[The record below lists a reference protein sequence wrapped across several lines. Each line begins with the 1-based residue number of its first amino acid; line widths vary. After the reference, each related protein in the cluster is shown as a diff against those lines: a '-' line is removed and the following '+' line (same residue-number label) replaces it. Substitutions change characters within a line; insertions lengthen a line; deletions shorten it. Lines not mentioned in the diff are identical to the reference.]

1 MTEEKESDLAQII
14 TIDFETYYDK
24 KFSLSKL
31 TTEEYINDTQ
41 FQVIGVSVKINH
53 NASQW
58 FSGTHDEIRDWLEQF
73 DWDKSLAVAHNAMFD
88 AAILNWHFGIKPRR
102 WLDTLSLARAA
113 DGIYV
118 SNSLKAAC
126 ERWNL
131 GAKGTEVLDAIG
143 KRREDF
149 TPEDLAQYGE
159 YCKNDCDLTIKL
171 FATLHSEEIEPDEY
185 EVISTTIKM
194 FSEPVLELDI
204 DLLKKHL
211 REVVEHKEELMEKAE
226 ADSKI
231 LLSNP
236 KFAEALEELG
246 VIPPTK
252 ISARTGK
259 EAFAFAKSDKG
270 LKDLLEHH
278 DPKVQ
283 ALVAARLG
291 VKSTLEETRTQRL
304 IDIGGRIG
312 VLPVPLRYHAA
323 HTGRWGGSDKINL
336 QNLPSRGDNVIKKAI
351 IAPKGHTLIDADS
364 SQIEARILAWLSG
377 QHDLVEAFANK
388 EDVYK
393 IMAGSIYDKRPGD
406 ITKEERFVGKTT
418 ILGCGYGM
426 GADRFKNQ
434 LRNFGV
440 DIKLTE
446 AQRIIDTYRQKYS
459 KIKELWK
466 DGQHC
471 LRTMLQDKECSF
483 GVIPDAVFLGKSGFV
498 LPNNVLLEY
507 PKLKQEHGEFTYRA
521 RNMDVRIYGG
531 KVVENLCQA
540 IARCVIAWQ
549 MGVISEHH
557 KIALTVHDSIVCVI
571 KDNEVEKA
579 RVFIESCMRDTPDWA
594 KGLPLD
600 CESGI
605 GKSYG
610 ACV

>member
-1 MTEEKESDLAQII
+1 MIKEPELVQAI

-24 KFSLSKL
+24 KYSLSKL
-31 TTEEYINDTQ
+31 TTEEYINDSQ
-41 FQVIGVSVKINH
+41 FQVIGVGVKVN
-53 NASQW
+53 NNEAQW
-58 FSGTHDEIRDWLEQF
+58 FSGTHDEIREWLQQF
-73 DWDKSLAVAHNAMFD
+73 DWELSCAIAHNAMFD
-88 AAILNWHFGIKPRR
+88 AAILNWHFEIRPPR
-102 WLDTLSLARAA
+102 WIDTLSLARAV

-126 ERWNL
+126 KRW
-131 GAKGTEVLDAIG
+131 GIGKKGTEVLDALG

-159 YCKNDCDLTIKL
+159 YCKNDCELTIRL
-171 FATLHSEEIEPDEY
+171 FAALHNEEIDAEEY
-185 EVISTTIKM
+185 EAISTTIKM
-194 FSEPVLELDI
+194 FSEPMLELDI
-204 DLLKKHL
+204 DLLKTHL
-211 REVVEHKEELMEKAE
+211 EEVKEHKKELMEE
-226 ADSKI
+226 AQSDSDI

-236 KFAEALEELG
+236 KFAIALEELG

-270 LKDLLEHH
+270 LKDLLEHEN
-278 DPKVQ
+278 PKVQ

-304 IDIGGRIG
+304 IDIGERIG

-336 QNLPSRGDNVIKKAI
+336 QNLPSRGSNVIKKAI
-351 IAPKGHTLIDADS
+351 IAPEGYTLIDADS

-377 QHDLVEAFANK
+377 QNDLVKAFANK

-393 IMAGSIYDKRPGD
+393 IMAASIYTKDVSD

-426 GADRFKNQ
+426 GAERFKNQ
-434 LRNFGV
+434 LRNFGF
-440 DIKLTE
+440 DIELDE
-446 AQRIIDTYRQKYS
+446 AQRIINTYRGKYD
-459 KIKELWK
+459 KIKQLWK
-466 DGQHC
+466 DGQRC
-471 LRTMLQDKECSF
+471 LSAMVATQTTTF
-483 GVIPDAVFLGKSGFV
+483 GVIPDAVFLGEYGFV

-507 PKLKQEHGEFTYRA
+507 PDLKQEHGEYTYRA
-521 RNMDVRIYGG
+521 RKMDVRIYGG

-540 IARCVIAWQ
+540 VARCIIAWQ
-549 MGVISEHH
+549 MAAISTEY
-557 KIALTVHDSIVCVI
+557 KVALTVHDSIICVV
-571 KDNEVEKA
+571 KDEEAGKA
-579 RVFIESCMRDTPDWA
+579 RRYIESCMRDTPDWA
-594 KGLPLD
+594 SGLPLD
-600 CESGI
+600 CESGM

-610 ACV
+610 ECG

>member
-1 MTEEKESDLAQII
+1 MIKEAELVQVI
-14 TIDFETYYDK
+14 TIDFETYYSK

-41 FQVIGVSVKINH
+41 FQVIGVGVKVN
-53 NASQW
+53 NNEAQW
-58 FSGTHDEIRDWLEQF
+58 FSGTHDEIREWLQQF
-73 DWDKSLAVAHNAMFD
+73 DWKLSCAIAHNAMFD
-88 AAILNWHFGIKPRR
+88 AAILNWHFDIRPPR
-102 WLDTLSLARAA
+102 WVDTLSLARAV
-113 DGIYV
+113 DGVHV

-126 ERWNL
+126 ERWDV
-131 GAKGTEVLDAIG
+131 GKKGTEVVDALG

-159 YCKNDCDLTIKL
+159 YCKNDCELTIRL
-171 FATLHSEEIEPDEY
+171 FAELHREEIAEEEY
-185 EVISTTIKM
+185 EAISATIKM
-194 FSEPVLELDI
+194 FSEPVLHLDVG
-204 DLLKKHL
+204 LLKNHL
-211 REVVEHKEELMEKAE
+211 AEVIKTKKELMEKAKSNAE
-226 ADSKI
+226 I
-231 LLSNP
+231 LQSNP

-246 VIPPTK
+246 VLPPMKT
-252 ISARTGK
+252 SARTGK
-259 EAFAFAKSDKG
+259 ETFAFAKSDKG
-270 LKDLLEHH
+270 LNDLMGHEN
-278 DPKVQ
+278 PKVQ
-283 ALVAARLG
+283 ALVTARLG

-304 IDIGGRIG
+304 IDIAGRIG
-312 VLPVPLRYHAA
+312 VLPVPLKYHAA
-323 HTGRWGGSDKINL
+323 HTGRWGGSDKVNL
-336 QNLPSRGDNVIKKAI
+336 QNLPSRGNNVIKRAI

-377 QHDLVEAFANK
+377 QDDLVQAFANK

-393 IMAGSIYDKRPGD
+393 IMAGSIYDKQPGD

-426 GADRFKNQ
+426 GAERFRNQ

-440 DIKLTE
+440 DIELNL
-446 AQRIIDTYRQKYS
+446 AQKIIDTYRQKYS

-471 LRTMLQDKECSF
+471 LRTMLQNKECSF
-483 GVIPDAVFLGKSGFV
+483 GVIPDAVFLGESGFV

-521 RNMDVRIYGG
+521 RRMNVRIYGG
-531 KVVENLCQA
+531 KVVENICQA
-540 IARCVIAWQ
+540 IARCIIAYQ
-549 MGVISEHH
+549 MMRISEYY
-557 KIALTVHDSIVCVI
+557 KVALTVHDSLVCVV
-571 KDNEVEKA
+571 KNEEVEEA
-579 RVFIESCMRDTPDWA
+579 REFIEDCMRETPDWA

-610 ACV
+610 ECG

>member
-1 MTEEKESDLAQII
+1 MIQEQDMVQIL

-24 KFSLSKL
+24 KFSLTKL
-31 TTEEYINDTQ
+31 TTEEYINDPQ
-41 FQVIGVSVKINH
+41 FQVIGVGVKVNK

-58 FSGTHDEIRDWLEQF
+58 FSGTHDDIGDWLQQF
-73 DWDKSLAVAHNAMFD
+73 DWDKSLAIAHNAMFD
-88 AAILNWHFGIKPRR
+88 AAILNWHFELRPTR
-102 WLDTLSLARAA
+102 WIDTLSLARAV
-113 DGIYV
+113 DGVYV

-126 ERWNL
+126 ERWDI
-131 GAKGTEVLDAIG
+131 GKKGTEVLDAIG

-159 YCKNDCDLTIKL
+159 YCKNDCDLTTDL
-171 FATLHSEEIEPDEY
+171 FGVLFNEDIAVEEY
-185 EVISTTIKM
+185 GAISATIKM
-194 FSEPVLELDI
+194 FSEPVLELDTA
-204 DLLKKHL
+204 LLNKHL
-211 REVVEHKEELMEKAE
+211 GEVIKHKKELMEKAQS
-226 ADSKI
+226 DSDI

-236 KFAEALEELG
+236 KFAIALEELG
-246 VIPPTK
+246 VIPPMK

-270 LKDLLEHH
+270 LKDLLEHEN
-278 DPKVQ
+278 PKVQ

-291 VKSTLEETRTQRL
+291 VKSTLEETRTQRI
-304 IDIGGRIG
+304 IDIGERIG

-336 QNLPSRGDNVIKKAI
+336 QNLPSRGDNAIKKSI
-351 IAPKGHTLIDADS
+351 IAPEGYTLIDADS

-377 QHDLVEAFANK
+377 QNDLVKAFANK

-393 IMAGSIYDKRPGD
+393 IMAASIYTKDVSD

-426 GADRFKNQ
+426 GAERFKNQ

-446 AQRIIDTYRQKYS
+446 AQRIIDTYRQKYD
-459 KIKELWK
+459 KIKQLWK

-483 GVIPDAVFLGKSGFV
+483 GVIADAVFLGKSGFV

-507 PKLKQEHGEFTYRA
+507 PDLKQEHGEYTYRA
-521 RNMDVRIYGG
+521 RKMDVRIYGG

-540 IARCVIAWQ
+540 VARCIIAWQ
-549 MGVISEHH
+549 MAAISTEY
-557 KIALTVHDSIVCVI
+557 KVALTVHDSIICVV
-571 KDNEVEKA
+571 KDEEAGKA
-579 RVFIESCMRDTPDWA
+579 RRYIESCMRDTPDWA
-594 KGLPLD
+594 SGLPLD
-600 CESGI
+600 CKI
-605 GKSYG
+605 GMDKSYG
-610 ACV
+610 ECG

>member
-1 MTEEKESDLAQII
+1 MIQEQDMVQIL

-24 KFSLSKL
+24 KFSLTKL
-31 TTEEYINDTQ
+31 TTEEYINDPQ
-41 FQVIGVSVKINH
+41 FQVIGVGVKVNK

-58 FSGTHDEIRDWLEQF
+58 FSGTHDDIGDWLQQF
-73 DWDKSLAVAHNAMFD
+73 DWDKSLAIAHNAMFD
-88 AAILNWHFGIKPRR
+88 AAILNWHFELRPTR
-102 WLDTLSLARAA
+102 WIDTLSLARAV
-113 DGIYV
+113 DGVYV

-126 ERWNL
+126 ERWDI
-131 GAKGTEVLDAIG
+131 GKKGTEVLDAIG

-159 YCKNDCDLTIKL
+159 YCKNDCDLTTDL
-171 FATLHSEEIEPDEY
+171 FGVLFNEDIAVEEY
-185 EVISTTIKM
+185 GAISATIKM
-194 FSEPVLELDI
+194 FSEPVLELDTA
-204 DLLKKHL
+204 LLNKHL
-211 REVVEHKEELMEKAE
+211 GEVIKHKKELMEKAQS
-226 ADSKI
+226 DSDI

-236 KFAEALEELG
+236 KFAIALEELG
-246 VIPPTK
+246 VIPPMK

-270 LKDLLEHH
+270 LKDLLEHEN
-278 DPKVQ
+278 PKVQ

-304 IDIGGRIG
+304 IDIGERIG

-336 QNLPSRGDNVIKKAI
+336 QNLPSRGSNVIKKAI
-351 IAPKGHTLIDADS
+351 IAPEGYTLIDADS

-377 QHDLVEAFANK
+377 QNDLVKAFANK

-393 IMAGSIYDKRPGD
+393 IMAASIYTKDVSD

-426 GADRFKNQ
+426 GAERFKNQ

-446 AQRIIDTYRQKYS
+446 AQRIIDTYRQKYD
-459 KIKELWK
+459 KIKQLWK

-483 GVIPDAVFLGKSGFV
+483 GVIADAVFLGKSGFV

-507 PKLKQEHGEFTYRA
+507 PDLKQEHGEYTYRA
-521 RNMDVRIYGG
+521 RKMDVRIYGG

-540 IARCVIAWQ
+540 VARCIIAWQ
-549 MGVISEHH
+549 MAAISTEY
-557 KIALTVHDSIVCVI
+557 KVALTVHDSIICVV
-571 KDNEVEKA
+571 KDEEAGKA
-579 RVFIESCMRDTPDWA
+579 RRYIESCMRDTPDWA
-594 KGLPLD
+594 SGLPLD
-600 CESGI
+600 CKI
-605 GKSYG
+605 GMDKSYG
-610 ACV
+610 ECG

>member
-1 MTEEKESDLAQII
+1 MIKEADLVQVI
-14 TIDFETYYDK
+14 TIDFETYYSK

-41 FQVIGVSVKINH
+41 FQVIGVGVKVN
-53 NASQW
+53 NNEAQW
-58 FSGTHDEIRDWLEQF
+58 FSGTHDEIREWLQQF
-73 DWDKSLAVAHNAMFD
+73 DWKLSCAIAHNAMFD
-88 AAILNWHFGIKPRR
+88 AAILNWHFDIRPPR
-102 WLDTLSLARAA
+102 WVDTLSLARAV
-113 DGIYV
+113 DGVHV

-126 ERWNL
+126 ERWDV
-131 GAKGTEVLDAIG
+131 GKKGTEVVDALG

-159 YCKNDCDLTIKL
+159 YCKNDCELTIRL
-171 FATLHSEEIEPDEY
+171 FAELHREEIAEEEY
-185 EVISTTIKM
+185 EAISATIKM
-194 FSEPVLELDI
+194 FSEPVLHLDVG
-204 DLLKKHL
+204 LLKNHL
-211 REVVEHKEELMEKAE
+211 SEVIKTKKELMEKAKSNAE
-226 ADSKI
+226 I
-231 LLSNP
+231 LQSNP

-246 VIPPTK
+246 VLPPMKT
-252 ISARTGK
+252 SARTGK
-259 EAFAFAKSDKG
+259 ETFAFAKSDKG
-270 LKDLLEHH
+270 LNDLMGHEN
-278 DPKVQ
+278 PKVQ
-283 ALVAARLG
+283 ALVTARLG

-304 IDIGGRIG
+304 IDIAGRIG
-312 VLPVPLRYHAA
+312 VLPVPLKYHAA
-323 HTGRWGGSDKINL
+323 HTGRWGGSDKVNL
-336 QNLPSRGDNVIKKAI
+336 QNLPSRGNNVIKRAI

-377 QHDLVEAFANK
+377 QDDLVQAFANK

-393 IMAGSIYDKRPGD
+393 IMAGSIYDKQPGD

-426 GADRFKNQ
+426 GAERFRNQ

-440 DIKLTE
+440 DIELNL
-446 AQRIIDTYRQKYS
+446 AQKIIDTYRQKYS

-471 LRTMLQDKECSF
+471 LRTMLQNKECSF
-483 GVIPDAVFLGKSGFV
+483 GVIPDAVFLGESGFV

-521 RNMDVRIYGG
+521 RRMNVRIYGG
-531 KVVENLCQA
+531 KVVENICQA
-540 IARCVIAWQ
+540 IARCIIAYQ
-549 MGVISEHH
+549 MMRISEYY
-557 KIALTVHDSIVCVI
+557 KVALTVHDSLVCVV
-571 KDNEVEKA
+571 KNEEVEEA
-579 RVFIESCMRDTPDWA
+579 REFIEDCMRETPDWA

-610 ACV
+610 ECG

>member
-1 MTEEKESDLAQII
+1 MIKEAELVQVI
-14 TIDFETYYDK
+14 TIDFETYYSK

-41 FQVIGVSVKINH
+41 FQVIGVGVKVN
-53 NASQW
+53 NNEAQW
-58 FSGTHDEIRDWLEQF
+58 FSGTHDEIREWLQQF
-73 DWDKSLAVAHNAMFD
+73 DWKLSCAIAHNAMFD
-88 AAILNWHFGIKPRR
+88 AAILNWHFDIRPPR
-102 WLDTLSLARAA
+102 WVDTLSLARAV
-113 DGIYV
+113 DGVHV

-126 ERWNL
+126 ERW
-131 GAKGTEVLDAIG
+131 GVGKKGTEVVDALG

-159 YCKNDCDLTIKL
+159 YCKNDCELTIRL
-171 FATLHSEEIEPDEY
+171 FAELHREEIAEEEY
-185 EVISTTIKM
+185 EAISATIKM
-194 FSEPVLELDI
+194 FSEPVLHLDVG
-204 DLLKKHL
+204 LLKNHL
-211 REVVEHKEELMEKAE
+211 SEVIKTKKELMEKAKSNAE
-226 ADSKI
+226 I
-231 LLSNP
+231 LQSNP

-246 VIPPTK
+246 VLPPMKT
-252 ISARTGK
+252 SARTGK
-259 EAFAFAKSDKG
+259 ETFAFAKSDKG
-270 LKDLLEHH
+270 LNDLMGHEN
-278 DPKVQ
+278 PKVQ
-283 ALVAARLG
+283 ALVTARLG

-304 IDIGGRIG
+304 IDIAGRIG
-312 VLPVPLRYHAA
+312 VLPVPLKYHAA
-323 HTGRWGGSDKINL
+323 HTGRWGGSDKVNL
-336 QNLPSRGDNVIKKAI
+336 QNLPSRGNNVIKRAI

-377 QHDLVEAFANK
+377 QDDLVQAFANK

-393 IMAGSIYDKRPGD
+393 IMAGSIYDKQPGD

-426 GADRFKNQ
+426 GAERFRNQ

-440 DIKLTE
+440 DIELNL
-446 AQRIIDTYRQKYS
+446 AQKIIDTYRQKYS

-471 LRTMLQDKECSF
+471 LRTMLQNKECSF
-483 GVIPDAVFLGKSGFV
+483 GVIPDAVFLGESGFV

-521 RNMDVRIYGG
+521 RRMNVRIYGG
-531 KVVENLCQA
+531 KVVENICQA
-540 IARCVIAWQ
+540 IARCIIAYQ
-549 MGVISEHH
+549 MMRISEYY
-557 KIALTVHDSIVCVI
+557 KVALTVHDSLVCVV
-571 KDNEVEKA
+571 KNEEVEEA
-579 RVFIESCMRDTPDWA
+579 REFIEDCMRETPDWA

-610 ACV
+610 ECG

>member
-1 MTEEKESDLAQII
+1 MIEEEELVQAI

-31 TTEEYINDTQ
+31 TTEEYINDSQ
-41 FQVIGVSVKINH
+41 FQVIGVGVKVN
-53 NASQW
+53 NNEAQW
-58 FSGTHDEIRDWLEQF
+58 FSGTHDDIGDWLQHF
-73 DWDKSLAVAHNAMFD
+73 DWEHSCAIAHNAMFD
-88 AAILNWHFGIKPRR
+88 AAILNWHFEIRPPR
-102 WLDTLSLARAA
+102 WIDTLSLARAV

-126 ERWNL
+126 KRW
-131 GAKGTEVLDAIG
+131 GIGKKGTEVLDALG

-159 YCKNDCDLTIKL
+159 YCKNDCELTIRL
-171 FATLHSEEIEPDEY
+171 FAALHNEDIDVEEY
-185 EVISTTIKM
+185 EAISTTIKM
-194 FSEPVLELDI
+194 FSEPMLEIDI
-204 DLLKKHL
+204 DLLKTHL
-211 REVVEHKEELMEKAE
+211 EEVKEHKKQLMEKAKS
-226 ADSKI
+226 DSDI

-236 KFAEALEELG
+236 KFAIALEELG

-270 LKDLLEHH
+270 LKDLLEHEN
-278 DPKVQ
+278 PKVQ

-304 IDIGGRIG
+304 IDIGERIG

-336 QNLPSRGDNVIKKAI
+336 QNLPSRGSNVIKKAI
-351 IAPKGHTLIDADS
+351 IAPEGYTLIDADS

-377 QHDLVEAFANK
+377 QNDLVKAFANK

-393 IMAGSIYDKRPGD
+393 IMAASIYTKDVSD

-426 GADRFKNQ
+426 GAERFKNQ
-434 LRNFGV
+434 LRNFGF
-440 DIKLTE
+440 DIELDE
-446 AQRIIDTYRQKYS
+446 AQRIINTYRGKYD
-459 KIKELWK
+459 KIKQLWG
-466 DGQHC
+466 DGQKC
-471 LRTMLQDKECSF
+471 LSAMIAKQTTKF
-483 GVIPDAVFLGKSGFV
+483 GVHNDVIVLGGSGFI

-507 PKLKQEHGEFTYRA
+507 PDLKQEHGEYTYRA
-521 RNMDVRIYGG
+521 RKMDVRIYGG

-540 IARCVIAWQ
+540 VARCIIAWQ
-549 MGVISEHH
+549 MSVIST
-557 KIALTVHDSIVCVI
+557 KYKVALTVHDSIICVV
-571 KDNEVEKA
+571 KDEEAGEA
-579 RVFIESCMRDTPDWA
+579 RRYIESCMRDTPDWA
-594 KGLPLD
+594 SGLPLD
-600 CESGI
+600 CKI
-605 GKSYG
+605 GMDKSYG
-610 ACV
+610 ECG